1 MIFIAGQLRAA
12 INRLFPTRK
21 HRIVL
26 LGLVMVA
33 AAIAVSELA
42 VAKIFIEIVL
52 QEQQFSRAQLIIITI
67 AFFIFF
73 GVTRAGHYLQKIYRL
88 DVFEKTLKIA
98 NKESFKGLRKGSK
111 YKKEHWTWSLAI
123 ELTNILS
130 LGMRL
135 VVVSFLFV
143 FFSPVFVVINLI
155 VTLIIFEKLSRIYRK
170 QLIAQRKF
178 VVASEK
184 KEPISNAH
192 KVKTRVR
199 SGEVAT
205 LYSNLGMMALLAVLL
220 YLGYRGEIEPAN
232 AIVLFLGLRLQN
244 GSLSA
249 ISVALMRFARAQAN
263 IE

>member
-26 LGLVMVA
+26 LGLVMLA
-33 AAIAVSELA
+33 AAISVSELA

-73 GVTRAGHYLQKIYRL
+73 GITRAGDFLQKIYRL
-88 DVFEKTLKIA
+88 EVFEKTLKIA
-98 NKESFKGLRKGSK
+98 NSESFKDLKKRSK
-111 YKKEHWTWSLAI
+111 HKKEYWTWSLAI

-135 VVVSFLFV
+135 VVISLLFV

-155 VTLIIFEKLSRIYRK
+155 VILIVFEKLSRIYRK

-184 KEPISNAH
+184 KKPVANAH

-199 SGEVAT
+199 SGGVAT
-205 LYSNLGMMALLAVLL
+205 LYSNLGMMVLLAVLL

-244 GSLSA
+244 GSLSG